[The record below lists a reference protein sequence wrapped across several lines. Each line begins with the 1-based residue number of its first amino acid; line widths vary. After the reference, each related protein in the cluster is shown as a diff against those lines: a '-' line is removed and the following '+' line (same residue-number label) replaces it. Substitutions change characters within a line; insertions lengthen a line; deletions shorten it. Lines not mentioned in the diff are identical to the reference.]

1 MTLENLQSVGRLK
14 AHKASAVEIRRLLAS
29 AELALADAR
38 RSQNSPATRFDM
50 GYKAIM
56 QCALAALM
64 ANGFRPSTSQAGH
77 QQTTIQTLPKTI
89 GLSADRMT
97 ILDSF
102 RRARNLSDYEGE
114 PVEDAKVRE
123 CIEWAEALLGDV
135 REWLKKNRT
144 DLVWSARDE

>member
-1 MTLENLQSVGRLK
+1 MTLENLRGIGRLHPHEVTV
-14 AHKASAVEIRRLLAS
+14 AEIRRLLVS
-29 AELALADAR
+29 AEAALADAR
-38 RSQNSPATRFDM
+38 REQNSAATRFDM

-64 ANGFRPSTSQAGH
+64 ANGFRPSTSEAGH

-89 GLSADRMT
+89 GLSPQKMKV
-97 ILDSF
+97 LDSF

-123 CIEWAEALLGDV
+123 CIQWAEALLADA
-135 REWLKKNRT
+135 RRWLKDNRP
-144 DLVWSARDE
+144 DLL

>member
-1 MTLENLQSVGRLK
+1 MTLENLLSIGRLK
-14 AHKASAVEIRRLLAS
+14 PHKASSIEIRRLLAS
-29 AELALADAR
+29 AEAALADAR
-38 RSQNSPATRFDM
+38 RLQNNAATRFDM

-64 ANGFRPSTSQAGH
+64 ANGFRPSTNEPGH

-89 GLSADRMT
+89 GLPADRMK

-123 CIEWAEALLGDV
+123 CVEWAEALLAEV
-135 REWLKKNRT
+135 REWLHENQPG
-144 DLVWSARDE
+144 LL